1 MILTV
6 TPNPSIDRTVMLPG
20 SLRPG
25 AVHRADAVLFQP
37 GGKGVNIS
45 RACVAA
51 GVPTLAVLPVAAD
64 DGFVTELEHAG
75 VAVRPAP
82 PAGPMRINLTISE
95 PDGTT
100 TKINTAGATVGP
112 TDLAELAEIVL
123 DAAASARPRWVVLA
137 GSLPPGADADWYAR
151 LGSALRAQGHRFAVD
166 TSEEPLGA
174 LLAAGG
180 AAAPDLIKPNAEEL
194 ASVTGGDA
202 DALEA
207 DPAAAAAAAA
217 TLVGTAAGA
226 VLATLGA
233 AGAVLVDATGA
244 WHASPPPITVVS
256 TVGAGDASLFG
267 YLLAE
272 LRGASAPE
280 RLASAVAYG
289 AAAAGL
295 PGTTAPTPTDVRTA
309 EVRVRPLDALP
320 SPTPGGT
327 PSWQN

>member
-20 SLRPG
+20 ALRRG

-51 GVPTLAVLPVAAD
+51 DVPTVAVLPVDPD
-64 DGFVTELEHAG
+64 DAFVAELEHTG
-75 VAVRPAP
+75 VAVRPVP

-100 TKINTAGATVGP
+100 TKINTSGASVGP
-112 TDLAELAEIVL
+112 DELAQLAEMVL
-123 DAAASARPRWVVLA
+123 AAAAATHPAWIVLA
-137 GSLPPGADADWYAR
+137 GSLPPGAPVAWYAG
-151 LGSALRAQGHRFAVD
+151 LAVELRAAGHRFAVD
-166 TSEEPLGA
+166 TSEEPLAA
-174 LLAAGG
+174 LLAAGA

-202 DALEA
+202 EAFEA
-207 DPAAAAAAAA
+207 DPAAAAAAAS
-217 TLVGTAAGA
+217 TLVGTAAVA

-244 WHASPPPITVVS
+244 WHATPPKIAVVS
-256 TVGAGDASLFG
+256 TVGAGDASLLG
-267 YLLAE
+267 YLLAD
-272 LRGASAPE
+272 LRGATAPE
-280 RLASAVAYG
+280 RLATAVAYG

-309 EVRVRPLDALP
+309 EVRVRQLELRPN
-320 SPTPGGT
+320 PTPEGS